1 MPKFR
6 VEDIQVRYLKAI
18 NEMETDQI
26 SGWLQRTKEVLRT
39 PDYIKYTEK

>member
-6 VEDIQVRYLKAI
+6 VEDSQVRHSKVI
-18 NEMETDQI
+18 IEMEADLL

>member
-1 MPKFR
+1 MLKFQ

-18 NEMETDQI
+18 NEMEADQRL
-26 SGWLQRTKEVLRT
+26 GWLQRTKEVLRT